1 MNRRVLWFVLRA
13 WKMFSPS
20 LTVSLPRLK
29 MLTRKL
35 AKGFQ
40 FLTLATWSPTES
52 PLKKA
57 TLRAL
62 LPSSLKSS
70 TSSGL
75 VLSSE
80 PMSVNVCPW
89 LTLSR

>member
-1 MNRRVLWFVLRA
+1 
-13 WKMFSPS
+13 MFSPS
-20 LTVSLPRLK
+20 LTVSFPGLK
-29 MLTRKL
+29 TLRRKV

-40 FLTLATWSPTES
+40 FLTLATRSPTES

-62 LPSSLKSS
+62 PASSLKSS

-80 PMSVNVCPW
+80 PMSVKVCIL